1 MKTSVVGLV
10 DRTGSPEELPVETP
24 APRTVVQCYDLL
36 DRMFPECGLLDMT
49 DGMYLDD
56 PSTTYEQAQQNQVN
70 WLLDEVGCEAG
81 SRILDLGCGYG
92 TLLKAASERGADAVG
107 ITVSPRQVA
116 RCRQAGLNA
125 VLLNYRDVP
134 ASWNGRF
141 DAIIANG
148 SIEHFVQ
155 PEEYVA
161 GQADDVYRKLF
172 EICAR
177 ILDPRSESGR
187 MATTVIHFNDY
198 TPRPEPAEVLRGPL
212 SFRWGSPKFHYA
224 MLQRS
229 FGGFYPWPG
238 QLERGAAGLFTKEN
252 EVDGTEDYRRT
263 SEQWF
268 ERVRHRLLSLR
279 GGPRMA
285 WRIACHLLRHP
296 VHGATMF
303 CCLLISESWQRQF
316 RGEHPATRLLR
327 QTWRVAKEA

>member
-1 MKTSVVGLV
+1 
-10 DRTGSPEELPVETP
+10 
-24 APRTVVQCYDLL
+24 
-36 DRMFPECGLLDMT
+36 
-49 DGMYLDD
+49 
-56 PSTTYEQAQQNQVN
+56 
-70 WLLDEVGCEAG
+70 LDEVRCAAG

-92 TLLKAASERGADAVG
+92 TLLKAAGERGAEAVG

-125 VLLNYRDVP
+125 VLLNYRDIP

-141 DAIIANG
+141 DAIVANG

-161 GQADDVYRKLF
+161 GQADEVYRKLF

-177 ILDPRSESGR
+177 ILDPHSARGR

-198 TPRPEPAEVLRGPL
+198 TPRPDPEEVRRGPL

-238 QLERGAAGLFTKEN
+238 QLERAAAGLFTKAK

-268 ERVRHRLLSLR
+268 ERVRQRLLSLR
-279 GGPRMA
+279 DGPRMA
-285 WRIACHLLRHP
+285 WRIAGHLLRHP
-296 VHGATMF
+296 VHGTTMF
-303 CCLLISESWQRQF
+303 WCLLISESWQGQF
-316 RGEHPATRLLR
+316 RGEHAPTRLLR
-327 QTWRVAKEA
+327 QTWRVVHA